1 MDTGLDMEV
10 DEDGAPKMA
19 SEARLFATSANN
31 KKRAPGSADQNAD
44 DDENSVDAKKAKLEE
59 DQQTTDNAS

>member
-31 KKRAPGSADQNAD
+31 KKRAPGSADNAD